1 MNKLF
6 YTIVGIVLGFL
17 IYKVVCK
24 YGVSGNKCKQTF
36 NQIKINKKN
45 KIHLHH
51 WLIHTILLYFNYFN
65 KNSKYYYIYLG
76 LNLGGIIHGILMY
89 KNWYIIYT

>member
-24 YGVSGNKCKQTF
+24 YGVSGNKCKLP
-36 NQIKINKKN
+36 K
-45 KIHLHH
+45 
-51 WLIHTILLYFNYFN
+51 LY
-65 KNSKYYYIYLG
+65 KEGEEPDWWKEDSQCTKS
-76 LNLGGIIHGILMY
+76 
-89 KNWYIIYT
+89 